1 MATYNQMNI
10 NERVLELIEKN
21 DAELINEFI
30 SENKDF
36 VMRIIMLESNT
47 YIVINQSD
55 ELIVGLEA
63 FYEAMKRYDSERGDF
78 QYFAKLVIKS
88 RLKNFWKSEKSKF
101 VIADGFEVDE
111 MLDDMYL
118 ANQEE
123 LKEEISVLN
132 MELKH
137 FNLDF
142 ETLAEVTPK
151 HKDTK
156 KRGIEIGKKCSKD
169 KEVVSY
175 LYKKLHLPI
184 TMISKKFNYTI
195 KMIKGSK
202 YLIIVVI
209 VVIKK
214 KLFKIYWYLS

>member
-169 KEVVSY
+169 NEVVSY